1 MNYYEILGIT
11 NKATTKEI
19 KKHYYKLAKKYHPD
33 KNNGDLNKC
42 EEFKLLSEA
51 YTTLSNPKKRLFYD
65 ISLKYNIYIPEGF
78 ELNNDDYERIHS
90 YYNKIMNWTEIKF
103 IKLLFQSLPESFKKD
118 ILNKA
123 NDIFSSKKAFKLMNI
138 SNIKYIN
145 LLQLYENYYINLF
158 RNFDDIYNLLSKQLL
173 IITNNNVYHIF
184 ITNYNYSL
192 TIRNNNANVK
202 INILLKSDFIIDNLN
217 IKYISSINLYDYY
230 FGKEQLLYLNNKF
243 ISHKNIKNN
252 SIIFRRKGLRDPITN
267 IRGDLIIYYTI
278 RLDGVDYMKYKSQIN
293 EIFNIS

>member
-11 NKATTKEI
+11 NNATTKEI
-19 KKHYYKLAKKYHPD
+19 KKYYYKLAKKYHPD

-42 EEFKLLSEA
+42 EEFKLLTEA

-65 ISLKYNIYIPEGF
+65 INLKYNIYIPGGF

-103 IKLLFQSLPESFKKD
+103 IKLLFQSLPESFKTD

-145 LLQLYENYYINLF
+145 LLQLYNNYYINLF
-158 RNFDDIYNLLSKQLL
+158 RKFDDIYNLQSKQLL
-173 IITNNNVYHIF
+173 IILIAKC
-184 ITNYNYSL
+184 SL
-192 TIRNNNANVK
+192 
-202 INILLKSDFIIDNLN
+202 
-217 IKYISSINLYDYY
+217 
-230 FGKEQLLYLNNKF
+230 E
-243 ISHKNIKNN
+243 
-252 SIIFRRKGLRDPITN
+252 
-267 IRGDLIIYYTI
+267 
-278 RLDGVDYMKYKSQIN
+278 
-293 EIFNIS
+293 